1 MSFLPGDIIGF
12 SGGGHTGRLISVATL
27 GWPFSWPVAW
37 SSLSHVGIVA
47 PWHHSQTSDLLLFES
62 TSLCDEPCEILG
74 RRIIG
79 VQAHAIGKRIR
90 SYHDHG
96 GVAWHYPLMQPLD
109 VEELFRLAVFC
120 RQSLGIGY
128 DTRGAFDSRDL
139 PIGRLFR
146 AVAGREDLARLFCSE
161 FCAAALRRAGAWKIA
176 NVSGLNPNRMV
187 RRAIREGV
195 LRYPGRLYPETET
208 PARAA

>member
-47 PWHHSQTSDLLLFES
+47 PWHHSQTNDLLLFES

-74 RRIIG
+74 RKIIG

-90 SYHDHG
+90 SYHDQG

-109 VEELFRLAVFC
+109 VEQLFRLAVFC
-120 RQSLGIGY
+120 RQSLGTGY

-139 PIGRLFR
+139 PIGRIFR

-161 FCAAALRRAGAWKIA
+161 FCAAALRRAGAWSIE
-176 NVSGLNPNRMV
+176 NVSGMNPNRMV

-195 LRYPGRLYPETET
+195 LRYPGRLYPETEQ